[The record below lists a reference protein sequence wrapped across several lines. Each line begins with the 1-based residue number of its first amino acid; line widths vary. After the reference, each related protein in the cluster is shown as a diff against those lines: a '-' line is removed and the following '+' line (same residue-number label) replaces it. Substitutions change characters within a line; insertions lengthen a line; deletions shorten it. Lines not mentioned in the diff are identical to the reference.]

1 MKKLSRKKF
10 DEDRKS
16 YWENANKGIRKPGAN
31 DTVILGTTMLAL
43 LTDIH
48 TMLEHVTVEPYKE
61 EEDDAIT
68 VDFTEVDA

>member
-16 YWENANKGIRKPGAN
+16 YWESTHKVIRKPGASN
-31 DTVILGTTMLAL
+31 TTILGTTMLAL

-48 TMLEHVTVEPYKE
+48 TMLEHVIVESVE
-61 EEDDAIT
+61 DEDDVIT